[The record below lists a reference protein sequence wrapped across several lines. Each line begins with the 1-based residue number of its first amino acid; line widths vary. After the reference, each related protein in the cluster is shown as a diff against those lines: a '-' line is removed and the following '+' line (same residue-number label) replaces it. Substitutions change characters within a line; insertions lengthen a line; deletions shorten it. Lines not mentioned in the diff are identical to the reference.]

1 MKFLNIIRSSEWWE
15 YKLSPLLGIGYA
27 TLLLFHQNIFD
38 HAGWLLIILL
48 SLIIGAVYVS
58 IINDITDIDEDLASG
73 KKNRMAGLSKKWL
86 FILPAICIAIGLYFI
101 FFVYYPDG
109 LSMLLYTIPWISFS
123 LYSFRPVRLKSRGI
137 FGALAD
143 ASGSHIFTSLLM
155 VASVCYITG
164 KNVNWFWFFS
174 IGIWACCYG
183 LRGILWHQFT
193 DRDNDLVAGVNT
205 FASQTTPSKFKPYEI
220 AIFIIE
226 LCSLS
231 AILILLANLFAIIA
245 LILYVFLVYLRYYH
259 FKQEPV
265 MILTTPGKPY
275 QILMLDYW
283 QALFPVSL
291 LIFAS
296 ISQEKAWIVLLVHLI
311 LFHQKLLQITKDF
324 LLFLK
329 QTF

>member
-1 MKFLNIIRSSEWWE
+1 MKILNIIRSSEWWE

-38 HAGWLLIILL
+38 HAGWLLVILV

-86 FILPAICIAIGLYFI
+86 FILPAICIIIGLYFI
-101 FFVYYPDG
+101 FFVYYPDR
-109 LSMLLYTIPWISFS
+109 LSMLLYTIPWIAFS
-123 LYSFRPVRLKSRGI
+123 LYSFRPVRLKNRGI

-155 VASVCYITG
+155 VASVSFITG
-164 KNVNWFWFFS
+164 NNINWLWFFS
-174 IGIWACCYG
+174 FAIWACCYG
-183 LRGILWHQFT
+183 LRGIFWHQFT
-193 DRDNDLVAGVNT
+193 DRENDLVSGVNT
-205 FASQTTPSKFKPYEI
+205 FASQIPPSKFKPYEI
-220 AIFIIE
+220 VIFIIE
-226 LCSLS
+226 LCCLLT
-231 AILILLANLFAIIA
+231 ILIILSNPFAIIA
-245 LILYVFLVYLRYYH
+245 LVFYVLLVYIRFHY

-265 MILTTPGKPY
+265 IILTPDKPY

-291 LIFAS
+291 LLYAAYH
-296 ISQEKAWIVLLVHLI
+296 QQNTWIVLLIHVL
-311 LFHQKLLQITKDF
+311 LFPQKLSLIVKNIF
-324 LLFLK
+324 LAFRRIIK
-329 QTF
+329 